1 MVENGE
7 NAAVV
12 SSELARKLYMTED
25 IIGNRLVLGDK
36 KYKIVGV
43 YDADTGYCP
52 ILPMTDMKK
61 YTYHIRLLRRTEILI
76 I

>member
-1 MVENGE
+1 LHDNRKGNVSGFGHGGKRG

-36 KYKIVGV
+36 KYK
-43 YDADTGYCP
+43 
-52 ILPMTDMKK
+52 M
-61 YTYHIRLLRRTEILI
+61 
-76 I
+76 